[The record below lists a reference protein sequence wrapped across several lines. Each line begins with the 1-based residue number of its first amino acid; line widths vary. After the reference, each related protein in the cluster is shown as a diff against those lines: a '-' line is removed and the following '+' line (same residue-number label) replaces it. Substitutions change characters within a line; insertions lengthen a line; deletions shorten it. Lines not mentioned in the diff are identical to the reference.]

1 MESAKEQLIRRYNV
15 PAPRYTSYPT
25 VPYWDKQVPDEGR
38 WSQVVQQTF
47 EESNAQKGLSLYLHL
62 PFCESLCTYCACHT
76 RITRNHAVEL
86 PYAEAILRE
95 WDLYRS
101 QWPQTPHLREL
112 HLGGGTPTFYSPQN
126 LQWLLERLLKGVR
139 LHPNFEFS
147 FEGHPNNTTAAH
159 LQTLYELGFKRVS
172 YGIQDFDERV
182 QRAIHR
188 PQPYQNVRNATEQAR
203 EMSYTSVNFDLVY
216 GLPFQTRESMRA
228 TLEKVIELRPDRI
241 AFYSYAHVPWMRPGQ
256 RSFTEADLPDSES
269 KRALYE
275 MGLEAFTRAGY
286 ADVGMDHFALPGDG
300 LFEAARKGT
309 LHRNFMGYTTC
320 QTDLLIGLG
329 ASAISDAKG
338 AYLQNLKSVEAYTQS
353 LIEGKLPVL
362 KGHFLT
368 KEDQIIRQAILDIVC
383 RGRLNWNSPLMHT
396 LDNQAM
402 QNWRQMEGE
411 GLLELDECGLRV
423 TPLGQAFV
431 RNVAMVLDK
440 KLREPAKGPAV
451 PQFSKA
457 I

>member
-1 MESAKEQLIRRYNV
+1 
-15 PAPRYTSYPT
+15 
-25 VPYWDKQVPDEGR
+25 VPDEAR
-38 WSQVVQQTF
+38 WWQAVRQTF
-47 EESNAQKGLSLYLHL
+47 EETNARQGISLYLHL

-86 PYAEAILRE
+86 PYAEAILKE
-95 WDLYRS
+95 WEMYRS
-101 QWPQTPHLREL
+101 RWADTPYLREL
-112 HLGGGTPTFYSPQN
+112 HLGGGTPTFYSPPH
-126 LQWLLERLLKGVR
+126 LQWMLEGLLKGVR
-139 LHPNFEFS
+139 LHPDYEFS

-159 LQTLYELGFKRVS
+159 LQTLYDLGFRQVS

-182 QRAIHR
+182 QRAVHR
-188 PQPYQNVRNATEQAR
+188 RQPYENVRRATDEAR
-203 EMSYTSVNFDLVY
+203 QVGYSSVNYDLVY
-216 GLPFQTRESMRA
+216 GLPFQTRESMHA
-228 TLEKVIELRPDRI
+228 TLEKVIQLRPDRI

-256 RSFTEADLPDSES
+256 RSFTEADLPDSEI

-300 LFEAARKGT
+300 LFDAARRGT

-320 QTDLLIGLG
+320 QTDLLVGLG
-329 ASAISDAKG
+329 TSAISDAKG

-353 LIEGKLPVL
+353 LHEGKLPIL

-368 KEDQIIRQAILDIVC
+368 KEDQMIRQAILDLVC
-383 RGRLNWNSPLMHT
+383 RGRLNWDLPLLGT
-396 LDNQAM
+396 LDQQAM
-402 QNWRQMEGE
+402 QDWRQMAQE
-411 GLLELDECGLRV
+411 GLLEMDECGLTV
-423 TPLGQAFV
+423 TPLGQAFI
-431 RNVAMVLDK
+431 RNMAMVLDK
-440 KLREPAKGPAV
+440 KLREPARVQAV